1 MAEADLSILKIR
13 CRFRRAG
20 IERQSA
26 GLSHLNRSIPLT
38 INTIP
43 KEKTTL
49 MGGLFFWYGI

>member
-49 MGGLFFWYGI
+49 MGCLLFWWS